1 MIPLTQEGLNSSV
14 QEISGS
20 PFATVKLFREHLMEG
35 AAETMAQRLAGVS
48 LVHVGCAAFCFY
60 NPTQSL
66 TPRRCSEHDCGV
78 SEHIHPGVS
87 PMSRLSSPEALRSWA
102 EESLSPAP
110 PSYCCFHF
118 TGLPELCGW
127 CGPLAAS
134 KATPAGAEG
143 PHISGNSSAPH
154 NLVRRTAQE
163 CTSGR
168 LAATFLAI
176 RESLLEIWGVS
187 FRFDWVPTIRMC
199 YLAKDKCSQRQ
210 CSQA

>member
-110 PSYCCFHF
+110 RA
-118 TGLPELCGW
+118 T
-127 CGPLAAS
+127 AAS
-134 KATPAGAEG
+134 TSQACLSCVAGVGPWLLPRPLQLGLRALTSQGTPQHLTTWCEGQPRSAPAGD
-143 PHISGNSSAPH
+143 
-154 NLVRRTAQE
+154 
-163 CTSGR
+163 
-168 LAATFLAI
+168 
-176 RESLLEIWGVS
+176 LLPL
-187 FRFDWVPTIRMC
+187 F
-199 YLAKDKCSQRQ
+199 
-210 CSQA
+210 